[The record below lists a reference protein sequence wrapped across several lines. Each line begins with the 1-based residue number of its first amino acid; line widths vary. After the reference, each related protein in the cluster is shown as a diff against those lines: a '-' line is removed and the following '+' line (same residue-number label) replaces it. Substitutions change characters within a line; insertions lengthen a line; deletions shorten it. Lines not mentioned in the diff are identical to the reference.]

1 MWNLTRALL
10 NWSKPTLRK
19 FIIVSLLSA
28 GFATPALAAQQHF
41 VVQDSSG
48 YCAVID
54 AHPSKTAGLKMLGK
68 AGGYDSHDAA
78 EQALKAQHHCSSAA

>member
-1 MWNLTRALL
+1 M
-10 NWSKPTLRK
+10 
-19 FIIVSLLSA
+19 LSA

-54 AHPSKTAGLKMLGK
+54 AHPNKTAGLKMLGK
-68 AGGYDSHDAA
+68 AGGYDSHDTA
-78 EQALKAQHHCSSAA
+78 EQALKLSTNAAALLVKLTQAEFASP

>member
-1 MWNLTRALL
+1 M
-10 NWSKPTLRK
+10 RK

-78 EQALKAQHHCSSAA
+78 EQALKAQHHCSGAA

>member
-1 MWNLTRALL
+1 
-10 NWSKPTLRK
+10 
-19 FIIVSLLSA
+19 LLSA

-68 AGGYDSHDAA
+68 AGGYDSRRRAGT
-78 EQALKAQHHCSSAA
+78 